1 MTQWKD
7 KTRGGDPVENIQP
20 MGDRTWKWEGEVVRP
35 DGSRSTLTWTERGYN
50 GSLEK
55 PRKDDLIPIEPEAPS
70 PAKVRVD
77 LALAAMAYKQASDA
91 LGAALDKDEEAEL
104 ALREA
109 MKACGK
115 DNAVV
120 SIHGELFL
128 FQTDKH
134 GSIFF
139 EETEVL

>member
-1 MTQWKD
+1 MSKQWKAM
-7 KTRGGDPVENIQP
+7 TRGGHDYRITTRDPDSDFPIRGMVEDSGFTVRCDWNK
-20 MGDRTWKWEGEVVRP
+20 DGEISP
-35 DGSRSTLTWTERGYN
+35 GSESQY
-50 GSLEK
+50 
-55 PRKDDLIPIEPEAPS
+55 DLIPIEPEAPS

-77 LALAAMAYKQASDA
+77 LALAAMAYKLASDA
-91 LGAALDKDEEAEL
+91 LNAALDKDEEAEL

-115 DNAVV
+115 DNLVV

-134 GSIFF
+134 GSIFI

>member
-1 MTQWKD
+1 MTKQWQAT
-7 KTRGGDPVENIQP
+7 TRGGHQYRITTRDPDSDYPIRGEIDDSGFVVSVEW
-20 MGDRTWKWEGEVVRP
+20 DE
-35 DGSRSTLTWTERGYN
+35 N
-50 GSLEK
+50 GRCPTDVEH
-55 PRKDDLIPIEPEAPS
+55 PYDLLPIEAEAPS

-77 LALAAMAYKQASDA
+77 LALAAMAYKLASDA

-128 FQTDKH
+128 FQIDGH
-134 GSIFF
+134 GCIFT
-139 EETEVL
+139 EQIEVL